1 MNSAEKEKLLAL
13 YEKMQ
18 QAMIDKDIG
27 TLNSIIKDSTVFTHM
42 SGKKQSK
49 EEYLGEIAD
58 GALNYYRY
66 RIENPIIRVD
76 GDTASLTADV
86 TLKAKVYGVS
96 GSWTLHVNA
105 HFTKENCSWLYSNKQ

>member
-27 TLNSIIKDSTVFTHM
+27 TLSSIIKDGTVFTHM

-58 GALNYYRY
+58 GTLNYYRY
-66 RIENPIIRVD
+66 RIENPVIRVD

-86 TLKAKVYGVS
+86 TLKAKVYGIS

-105 HFTKENCSWLYSNKQ
+105 HFTKENGRWLYSNKQ